1 MSCKQYELTMSCR
14 WIFRFWDH
22 VPTFPFLIKTS
33 ARQGWKVAPCYFA
46 GLCKRSYLLLR
57 CFLVIVHMPQRYSSC
72 LKLVSSF
79 KNDDREMEGNV
90 KYKEF
95 RKSTNYS
102 ICGGRNYVVC
112 WMADISITNNF
123 FFWLKEPQLHPVL
136 KVTPSK

>member
-1 MSCKQYELTMSCR
+1 MNLPCLANEFFGFGTTSQR
-14 WIFRFWDH
+14 
-22 VPTFPFLIKTS
+22 FPFFKKH
-33 ARQGWKVAPCYFA
+33 RRGKGA

-90 KYKEF
+90 KYREF

-112 WMADISITNNF
+112 WMADISITNNVF
-123 FFWLKEPQLHPVL
+123 L
-136 KVTPSK
+136 